1 MSTNK
6 IKNKDNINKNKPK
19 KLTSKKIKKTK
30 IKYRKK
36 SQKMISPLITKMRKE
51 NKTLKIKPT

>member
-1 MSTNK
+1 MLTNK

-19 KLTSKKIKKTK
+19 IQTSKKIKKQK

-36 SQKMISPLITKMRKE
+36 SQKMISPLITKMRK
-51 NKTLKIKPT
+51 